1 LATLIAPSM
10 FWSDSAKQFT
20 RMSGSCT
27 VQISA
32 MSDSPV
38 RLSMRT

>member
-1 LATLIAPSM
+1 MLCPLRV
-10 FWSDSAKQFT
+10 KQTT
-20 RMSGSCT
+20 RVSGIST

-38 RLSMRT
+38 RLSIST